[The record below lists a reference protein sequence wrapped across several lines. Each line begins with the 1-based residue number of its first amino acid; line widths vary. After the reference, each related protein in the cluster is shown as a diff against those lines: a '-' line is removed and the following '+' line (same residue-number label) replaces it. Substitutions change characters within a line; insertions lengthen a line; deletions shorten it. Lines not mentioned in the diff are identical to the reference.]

1 MKNLIFLIFIA
12 LSLNAT
18 EYFST
23 IEPYEKHTI
32 SSEADGRVVLVN
44 KTKEYSFINQNETIL
59 KLDIKDE
66 SIVLNTLQNSLVLQ
80 KDIVNIKESN
90 YKNKFKVRQLSLYDK
105 NQEKLY
111 LIEAKQTLENMKRDI
126 KNEQNK
132 ILKKVFNVKDKYL
145 GEIYVSTDEYVTS
158 GTKLY
163 TLYDFSKFKLEV
175 FIRNQDINTIKGKAI
190 FIDDKKT
197 DFVIEKI
204 SHVRDEKRVS
214 TYKVILSKVNT
225 KTNTYFGKVV
235 KVEFR

>member
-1 MKNLIFLIFIA
+1 MKKIIFIILIS

-18 EYFST
+18 EYFAT

-32 SSEADGRVVLVN
+32 ISEVDGRVVFVD
-44 KTKEYSFINQNETIL
+44 KIKEYSFINQNETIL

-66 SIVLNTLQNSLVLQ
+66 SIVLNTLKNSLLLQ
-80 KDIVNIKESN
+80 KDIVKIKESN
-90 YKNKFKVRQLSLYDK
+90 YKNKSKVRQLSLYDK

-132 ILKKVFNVKDKYL
+132 ISKKVFSINDKYL
-145 GEIYVSTDEYVTS
+145 GEVYVSTDEYVTS

-175 FIRNQDINTIKGKAI
+175 FIRNQDINTIKDKAI

-214 TYKVILSKVNT
+214 TYKVILSKANSEA
-225 KTNTYFGKVV
+225 NIYFGKVV